1 MKNNILKLVLSAAAL
16 SAFGVAQGATAT
28 SNFDASAVMNHGCTI
43 DTTATSTSFNTLD
56 MSATGSGATNVTT
69 FNFQCTKGAT
79 YDISF
84 NAGYGRS
91 YANRSMKAG
100 NPANTDK
107 LKYNIYLDSSLT
119 TIAGNGL
126 LGTGTIAGTGNGTV
140 VTSNLYV
147 HIPYGQY
154 VTPDIYTDDIT
165 VTVLY

>member
-1 MKNNILKLVLSAAAL
+1 MKNNLLKLIVSATAL
-16 SAFGVAQGATAT
+16 SVFGIAQGATAN
-28 SNFDASAVMNHGCTI
+28 SNFDASAVMTHGCTI
-43 DTTATSTSFNTLD
+43 NTTATSTSFNTVN
-56 MSATGSGATNVTT
+56 MSAEGGATNVTT

-84 NAGYGRS
+84 NPGYGRT
-91 YANRSMKAG
+91 YANRSLRAG

-119 TIAGNGL
+119 TIAGNGM

-147 HIPYGQY
+147 RLPYGQY

-165 VTVLY
+165 VTILY